1 MRLRW
6 EIVALASFFALA
18 TLTALVVNIG
28 PLPGEW
34 TLVRWAL
41 ATRNDA
47 LTRVIWLLTFIS
59 SAIPA
64 LLICAFAS
72 GANLAR
78 LRERRTAL
86 DAGQIAGAAWPVIAY
101 FGALACNIA
110 MRVAIGRMRPGVDY
124 IPHGLPELQADFQR
138 FSYPSGHAGAAMIAF
153 VALASLSEPHPRLR
167 LPAVLGAMLVI
178 IGAGFGRV
186 YLGVHWPTD
195 VFAGY
200 LLAIGWVCIGLYLRD
215 KLGKVARVC
224 PARTH

>member
-6 EIVALASFFALA
+6 EIVAFVSFSALA
-18 TLTALVVNIG
+18 TLTALVVRTG

-34 TLVRWAL
+34 TLIRWAL
-41 ATRNDA
+41 ATRSDT
-47 LTRVIWLLTFIS
+47 LTHVIWLLTFIS
-59 SAIPA
+59 SSVPA
-64 LLICAFAS
+64 LLICAFVS
-72 GANLAR
+72 GANLSR

-86 DAGQIAGAAWPVIAY
+86 DAGRIAGAAWPVIAF

-110 MRVAIGRMRPGVDY
+110 MRIAIGRMRPSVDY

-153 VALASLSEPHPRLR
+153 VALAALSALHPRSR
-167 LPAVLGAMLVI
+167 LPAALGATLI
-178 IGAGFGRV
+178 ILGAGFGRV

-195 VFAGY
+195 VLAGY
-200 LLAIGWVCIGLYLRD
+200 LLAVGWIGVGLYLRD